1 MRIFVM
7 ENCWSQSKTRYGL
20 KRWLIMFHSRV
31 AQRMKGVVASIAPVA
46 SNPLIGFDE
55 VPESPVSVID
65 FQGLLDFI
73 IPYDGDRYWKY
84 LIDNAI
90 IATNLMFLWFH
101 RLSSS
106 IFSTFIVYFQLAMDL
121 TTHLYL
127 STNTTMS
134 KNLD

>member
-1 MRIFVM
+1 MSIFVT

-20 KRWLIMFHSRV
+20 KRRLIMFHSHV

-73 IPYDGDRYWKY
+73 IPYDGDRY
-84 LIDNAI
+84 
-90 IATNLMFLWFH
+90 
-101 RLSSS
+101 
-106 IFSTFIVYFQLAMDL
+106 
-121 TTHLYL
+121 
-127 STNTTMS
+127 
-134 KNLD
+134 

>member
-1 MRIFVM
+1 
-7 ENCWSQSKTRYGL
+7 
-20 KRWLIMFHSRV
+20 
-31 AQRMKGVVASIAPVA
+31 MKGVVASIAPVA

-90 IATNLMFLWFH
+90 IAAIWCFL
-101 RLSSS
+101 
-106 IFSTFIVYFQLAMDL
+106 VP
-121 TTHLYL
+121 
-127 STNTTMS
+127 
-134 KNLD
+134 